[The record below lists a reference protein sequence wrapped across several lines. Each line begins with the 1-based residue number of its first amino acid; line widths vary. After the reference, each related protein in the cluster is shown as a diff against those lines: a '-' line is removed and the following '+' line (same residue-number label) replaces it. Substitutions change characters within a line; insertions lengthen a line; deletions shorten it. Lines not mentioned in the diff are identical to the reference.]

1 MNEIFIRRSLRRFT
15 DRPLS
20 QQELEQLLRAAM
32 QAPSAGN
39 AQPWEFVVVK
49 NKTTFE
55 KIIEIHP
62 YASPLNTADAAIVVC
77 GNTNRERFAGFWV
90 QDCSAALQNLLLEA
104 VSLNLGAVWLGIHPI
119 QQRVEDLAALLKLPE
134 GVIPLG
140 IVAVGHPA
148 EGQNNQFTD
157 RFDPSR
163 IHYENWD

>member
-1 MNEIFIRRSLRRFT
+1 MNEIYTRRSLRRFT
-15 DRPLS
+15 GQPLTEK
-20 QQELEQLLRAAM
+20 ELEQLLRAAM

-39 AQPWEFVVVK
+39 SQPWEFVVVK
-49 NKTTFE
+49 NKATFE
-55 KIIEIHP
+55 KIIDIHP
-62 YASPLNTADAAIVVC
+62 YATPLDTADAAIVVC

-104 VSLNLGAVWLGIHPI
+104 VTMNLGAVWLGIYPNE
-119 QQRVEDLAALLKLPE
+119 QRVTDLSALLNLPE

-148 EGQNNQFTD
+148 EGQKNQFTD

-163 IHYENWD
+163 IHHEKWN